1 MTLTNEPDGEFEVE
15 VVGHVEPNFLICRAW
30 HMLALYCRLND
41 EQSEYYRN
49 AYRGLMN
56 IVFEKN
62 EYVRFFNINPCM
74 VFFSSG
80 KLR

>member
-62 EYVRFFNINPCM
+62 EYEL
-74 VFFSSG
+74 
-80 KLR
+80 LRKIIQD